1 MNGRVCAVQ
10 KSCGGC
16 PLLALD
22 RDAELKAKVDMVSS
36 KLAEAGI
43 AVEVKMNTAS
53 GLAADESR
61 LGYRNRL
68 RMQVVDGRADFFN
81 EIKRNGCPVLR
92 PDLWASI
99 QHLIS
104 VTAESPSLLG
114 AALHLEVRVGDDGS
128 PAVAVPFPIDPSL
141 LSRRLG
147 PRWLVAD
154 ITTTTPPNLPY
165 HLDGGVGVD
174 VPITSF
180 VQVNSDVNRQLVS
193 AVLSVADQAGAESF
207 VDLFCGS
214 GNFSIPLAKRGLRG
228 VSVDNKGQA
237 IAELGRSEFSSTGRI
252 NCVEGD
258 ARQLL
263 NQLAPADLV
272 VADPPRAG
280 LQYSYDELVG
290 LVNQRLVL
298 IGCKASSFAS
308 DVAAIC
314 AAGLVLESV
323 SVFDM
328 FPGTRHVESLA
339 VFSR

>member
-1 MNGRVCAVQ
+1 MDGQVCAVQ
-10 KSCGGC
+10 ESCGGC
-16 PLLALD
+16 PLLGLA
-22 RDAELKAKVDMVSS
+22 RDTELKAKVEMVSS
-36 KLAEAGI
+36 KLAETGI
-43 AVEVKMNTAS
+43 TVEVKMNAVS

-68 RMQVVDGRADFFN
+68 RMQVVDGRAGFFN

-99 QHLIS
+99 QQLIS
-104 VTAESPSLLG
+104 VTAESPSLLS

-128 PAVAVPFPIDPSL
+128 PAVAVPFPIDLSL
-141 LSRRLG
+141 LSTRLG
-147 PRWLVAD
+147 PRWSVAD
-154 ITTTTPPNLPY
+154 ITTITPPNLPY
-165 HLDGGVGVD
+165 NLDDGVSVD

-180 VQVNSDVNRQLVS
+180 VQVNSDVNRQLVR

-207 VDLFCGS
+207 LDLFCGS

-228 VSVDNKGQA
+228 VAVENKGQA
-237 IAELGRSEFSSTGRI
+237 IAELGRSKFSSAGRI
-252 NCVEGD
+252 KCVEGD
-258 ARQLL
+258 ARRLLHQLG
-263 NQLAPADLV
+263 PADLV

-280 LQYSYDELVG
+280 LRYSYDELVG
-290 LVNQRLVL
+290 LVNQKLVL

-314 AAGLVLESV
+314 EAGLVLESV
-323 SVFDM
+323 DAFDM